1 MGQCCGL
8 VGRDLVFVVHRWS
21 FWWLGLVGAVGWWV
35 QSCVGSETFQFRLK
49 GLSLQKK
56 EGMIKEGV

>member
-1 MGQCCGL
+1 MSGSVLWVGGQGFGVWFIGGHSGGWAGWCCGL
-8 VGRDLVFVVHRWS
+8 VGGHS
-21 FWWLGLVGAVGWWV
+21 GI
-35 QSCVGSETFQFRLK
+35 ENFQLRLK